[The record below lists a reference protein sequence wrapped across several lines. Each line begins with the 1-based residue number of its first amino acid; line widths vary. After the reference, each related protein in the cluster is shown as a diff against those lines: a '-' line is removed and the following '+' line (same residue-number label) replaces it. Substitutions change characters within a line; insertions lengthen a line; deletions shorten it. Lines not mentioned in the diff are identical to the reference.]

1 MTETTAPGL
10 QEAAAGPQEAADA
23 WDRMA
28 KAAVEGYFAAHPTFA
43 AGAGRHEFDGLL
55 PNWSREGLDDEVR
68 RLCGLRR
75 TLGACEAARLDPRRR
90 RERQVLLTQIESDL
104 FWLEETAWSAANPQ
118 FYAMALDP
126 GLYVSR
132 EYAPAAERAGAF
144 AGLARRV
151 PAAVAQIRA
160 NLRPPLPPTY
170 LDLGASTFEGL
181 ATFYRAEVPAL
192 FAAAVGDDPAL
203 LAAVRTEGA
212 AAGAA
217 LGDLAAWFAA
227 ERARQRPS
235 GERRRDSRVPW
246 NGDGGRGADGDF
258 RLGAAGLARMLEAT
272 ERIDLPLARIA
283 AAGQDDLRRNL
294 AALAEACGRFAGGN
308 GHGGAAAAGDRVAAC
323 MARVQAAKP
332 ADGPVAAAR
341 RQLEHLRRF
350 VEERA
355 LVSIPGDE
363 EARVAEAPPHQ
374 RWNSA
379 YIEIPGPYDRHLPS
393 IYYIAPPDPAWS
405 AAERAAYL
413 PGEADLLFVS
423 AHEVWPGHFLQF
435 LHSNRAASEISR
447 LFIGYAFAEG
457 WAHYSEEM
465 LWEAGFGDG
474 DPELHIGQLQNA
486 LLRNVRLL
494 VSIGLHT
501 GEMSLEQAE
510 AMFREQAFQD
520 PASARQQAARGT
532 FDPAYLNYTLGK
544 LIVRQL
550 RQDWLAAA
558 PGRTWRGFHDRLL
571 SFGGPPLPL
580 AREAMLP
587 DGHRGPM
594 L

>member
-1 MTETTAPGL
+1 MTVET
-10 QEAAAGPQEAADA
+10 AAAAQEAADI
-23 WDRMA
+23 WDRRA
-28 KAAVEGYFAAHPTFA
+28 TAAVEGYFAAHPTFA
-43 AGAGRHEFDGLL
+43 AGSGRHEFDGLL
-55 PNWSREGLDDEVR
+55 PDWSRQGMESETR
-68 RLCGLRR
+68 RLSELRR
-75 TLGACEAARLDPRRR
+75 TLSACDPALLDASRRR
-90 RERQVLLTQIESDL
+90 DRELLLTQIESDL
-104 FWLEETAWSAANPQ
+104 FWLEETVWPVANPH
-118 FYAMALDP
+118 FYAGALDP
-126 GLYVSR
+126 GLYVCR
-132 EYAPAAERAGAF
+132 DYAPPAARAA
-144 AGLARRV
+144 AYVRMARQV
-151 PAAVAQIRA
+151 PTAVAQIRA
-160 NLRPPLPPTY
+160 NLQPPLPPTY
-170 LDLGASTFEGL
+170 IDLGASTFDGL
-181 ATFYRAEVPAL
+181 ATFYRTDVPAL
-192 FAAAVGDDPAL
+192 FAAAIDDPSL
-203 LAAVRTEGA
+203 LAAVHAAGA
-212 AAGAA
+212 TAGAA
-217 LGDLAAWFAA
+217 LSELAAWFAA
-227 ERARQRPS
+227 A
-235 GERRRDSRVPW
+235 RRDSRAQPEPRPRRGPR
-246 NGDGGRGADGDF
+246 NGEGGPDGAGGDF
-258 RLGAAGLARMLEAT
+258 RLGADGLARMLQAT

-283 AAGQDDLRRNL
+283 AAGRDDLERNL
-294 AALAEACGRFAGGN
+294 AALAEACGRYQGGN
-308 GHGGAAAAGDRVAAC
+308 GHGAGADRIAAC

-341 RQLEHLRRF
+341 RQLGHLRRF

-363 EARVAEAPPHQ
+363 EAWVAEAPPHQ

-393 IYYIAPPDPAWS
+393 IYYIAPPDPSWS
-405 AAERAAYL
+405 EAERAAYL

-435 LHSNRAASEISR
+435 LHSNRAPSEISR

-465 LWEAGFGDG
+465 LWEAGFGNG

-501 GEMSLEQAE
+501 GEMSLEAAE
-510 AMFREQAFQD
+510 AMFREHAFQA

-544 LIVRQL
+544 LIVRRL

-558 PGRTWRGFHDRLL
+558 PGRTWRGFHDQLL

-580 AREAMLP
+580 ARAAMLAE
-587 DGHRGPM
+587 DQAGSAGAM